1 MQFTYVAVA
10 FCTLATITSGA
21 PVATP
26 TPTVVR
32 CPSVVR
38 AVSTVSGD
46 DRGTGG
52 FAILTHIPYP
62 PSHLRRLRYF
72 DPHPL
77 SSLTPPSALLVRAQ
91 EFQSAP
97 AAKPAGVVYRAVQL
111 GRGAAQGEWR
121 VEFGAGNLTTV
132 THLAA
137 TPVSLPLSFVDA
149 ALFYP
154 TPGEDH
160 AILDVEAGADGSP
173 PLGTF
178 LLVPED
184 HEETWQRLGVRAL
197 RKRESEVSGG
207 LGDGSGTNCCTCWC
221 VGHRQGP
228 WTRSCVRPRHQA
240 ISDSEAHR
248 CRACVGAR
256 VPLRLSARP
265 GPACLAPPMWRFAL
279 ERACPTSRAWR
290 ACPASRASAAAAAA
304 RPTSVVRRPLSRCP
318 AAPLAQK
325 CSDWPGSLTNDRLCG
340 TDFYDQ
346 DYCEY
351 YC

>member
-1 MQFTYVAVA
+1 M
-10 FCTLATITSGA
+10 IG
-21 PVATP
+21 
-26 TPTVVR
+26 
-32 CPSVVR
+32 
-38 AVSTVSGD
+38 
-46 DRGTGG
+46 
-52 FAILTHIPYP
+52 H
-62 PSHLRRLRYF
+62 RRLRYF

-97 AAKPAGVVYRAVQL
+97 AAKPAGAVYRAVQL

-228 WTRSCVRPRHQA
+228 
-240 ISDSEAHR
+240 
-248 CRACVGAR
+248 
-256 VPLRLSARP
+256 
-265 GPACLAPPMWRFAL
+265 
-279 ERACPTSRAWR
+279 
-290 ACPASRASAAAAAA
+290 
-304 RPTSVVRRPLSRCP
+304 
-318 AAPLAQK
+318 
-325 CSDWPGSLTNDRLCG
+325 
-340 TDFYDQ
+340 
-346 DYCEY
+346 
-351 YC
+351 

>member
-1 MQFTYVAVA
+1 MLRSIASQLRIIAQPFS
-10 FCTLATITSGA
+10 LGA
-21 PVATP
+21 PLCHHAIHLRRRRILHARHHHIGRP
-26 TPTVVR
+26 R
-32 CPSVVR
+32 GHSNSNRGALSVTR

-52 FAILTHIPYP
+52 FKW
-62 PSHLRRLRYF
+62 RYF

-228 WTRSCVRPRHQA
+228 
-240 ISDSEAHR
+240 
-248 CRACVGAR
+248 
-256 VPLRLSARP
+256 
-265 GPACLAPPMWRFAL
+265 
-279 ERACPTSRAWR
+279 
-290 ACPASRASAAAAAA
+290 
-304 RPTSVVRRPLSRCP
+304 
-318 AAPLAQK
+318 
-325 CSDWPGSLTNDRLCG
+325 
-340 TDFYDQ
+340 
-346 DYCEY
+346 
-351 YC
+351 